1 VKENQRRTVS
11 GGRKKKISTAAA
23 GHRVEEIFLCWRSSV
38 RHGEDEAERC
48 AVSTFSE
55 EEKNIKPSTVGEDE
69 DGNREGMMWERGC
82 VSVPEV
88 QLVKKIGEWLGFFFP
103 RAAWED
109 KD

>member
-1 VKENQRRTVS
+1 VEE
-11 GGRKKKISTAAA
+11 RKKSPRRRQGIELK
-23 GHRVEEIFLCWRSSV
+23 RFFFCWRSSV

-88 QLVKKIGEWLGFFFP
+88 QLVKKIGEWLGFFFSTSGMGG
-103 RAAWED
+103 
-109 KD
+109 